1 MFNKKSFGVILLVL
15 IGFSILL
22 LFTLLFVHNKSNKS
36 IQTEKISILPDFELT
51 SYDGNIYSLKNQ
63 KKKYRTI
70 VLFFSPD
77 CELCEKEINDI
88 ILNKELFKEVR
99 WLFITQS
106 ILANEMRNFLTL
118 YPLSEIDNSVI
129 LLENWP
135 KYNTMY
141 EVSGPPAMFVY
152 DREGKLIH
160 SARGAV
166 SIDVIKKWL
175 Q

>member
-1 MFNKKSFGVILLVL
+1 MFNKKRKIVVL
-15 IGFSILL
+15 FFVPCISIIILL
-22 LFTLLFVHNKSNKS
+22 LYKKSNES
-36 IQTEKISILPDFELT
+36 SQLELISVLPDFELI
-51 SYDGNIYSLKNQ
+51 SYERERYSLKTQ
-63 KKKYRTI
+63 TKKDRTI

-88 ILNKELFKEVR
+88 IVNKEIFKEVR

-106 ILANEMRNFLTL
+106 ILEDELDIFLNN
-118 YPLSEIDNSVI
+118 YPIMTIPNAVI
-129 LLENWP
+129 LLEDWP
-135 KYNTMY
+135 KYHTMF

-152 DREGKLIH
+152 DREGMLIH
-160 SARGAV
+160 NVRGTV